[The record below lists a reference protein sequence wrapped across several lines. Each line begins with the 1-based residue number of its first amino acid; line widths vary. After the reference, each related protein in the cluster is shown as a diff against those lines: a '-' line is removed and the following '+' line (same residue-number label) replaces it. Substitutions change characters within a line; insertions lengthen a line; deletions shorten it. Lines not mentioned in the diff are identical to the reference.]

1 MIRSIPAA
9 ACALVLALTL
19 ASLAAV
25 AQTAT
30 AAAAKAAESR
40 LVVRSAIL
48 SARGLFDGDHLS
60 KSARLHLD
68 ALLESASD
76 LDFELALVVP
86 SGPWKV
92 EGKMVDEQS
101 LTPARLA
108 ALRAHLAEHGVPAQR
123 IYVES
128 RIDRSLTE
136 PRLVIELVGKP
147 APQ

>member
-1 MIRSIPAA
+1 MIRTHFAVTCS
-9 ACALVLALTL
+9 LVLALMLT
-19 ASLAAV
+19 SLAAG
-25 AQTAT
+25 AQSAT
-30 AAAAKAAESR
+30 AAADPR

-48 SARGLFDGDHLS
+48 SAHGLFDGDHLS
-60 KSARLHLD
+60 KSARMHLD
-68 ALLESASD
+68 ALLESAVD

-86 SGPWKV
+86 SGPWKID
-92 EGKMVDEQS
+92 GKTVDDQA

-108 ALRAHLAEHGVPAQR
+108 ALRGHLAEHGVPARR

-128 RIDRSLTE
+128 RVDRSLTE